1 MKALRAILLLLES
14 LALLLTLS
22 VQSKIKKAAFRI
34 MSTTRK
40 VRFIM
45 EKLKKKPA
53 QPPSPSPSQAPT
65 LKIKVKS
72 ESRAGRPIPSFPMQK
87 KSSPKEILS
96 PDGKG
101 SSIGT
106 ISTIEGEGQ
115 AATPSEIK
123 TCSALLDIPFRA
135 VHLAWKDVPPLS
147 LEELEYMAEP
157 LADIFIDLDWMKWVK
172 LKGAYIK
179 LGWGLSIAVVS
190 RVRGH
195 ELVKRAAKKE
205 SEKKASQ
212 DRVGE
217 AISDRAK
224 VDDGGKKLVEV
235 SDPHL
240 HHDVE

>member
-1 MKALRAILLLLES
+1 MSLFRAAVLLLKSLLLLM
-14 LALLLTLS
+14 ALS
-22 VQSKIKKAAFRI
+22 VQSKI
-34 MSTTRK
+34 RK
-40 VRFIM
+40 V
-45 EKLKKKPA
+45 KKMIKKQKQSPA

-65 LKIKVKS
+65 LKLKS
-72 ESRAGRPIPSFPMQK
+72 SRQSRPSPPFPIQK

>member
-1 MKALRAILLLLES
+1 MKALCALLLLLES

-22 VQSKIKKAAFRI
+22 VQKKIKKTALRI
-34 MSTTRK
+34 MSATRK

-53 QPPSPSPSQAPT
+53 QPSTPSLSQAPT
-65 LKIKVKS
+65 LKL
-72 ESRAGRPIPSFPMQK
+72 RPNRQNRPSPPFPIQK

-115 AATPSEIK
+115 GATPSEIK

-205 SEKKASQ
+205 SEKKAAQ

-224 VDDGGKKLVEV
+224 VDDGGKKAEAVTGSAPEY
-235 SDPHL
+235 
-240 HHDVE
+240 DVE

>member
-1 MKALRAILLLLES
+1 MKGLRALGLLLES
-14 LALLLTLS
+14 VVSLLTLS
-22 VQSKIKKAAFRI
+22 IQSKI
-34 MSTTRK
+34 RK
-40 VRFIM
+40 V
-45 EKLKKKPA
+45 KKMIKKQKKSPEQPA
-53 QPPSPSPSQAPT
+53 SPSPSQAPT
-65 LKIKVKS
+65 LKLKPNRQ
-72 ESRAGRPIPSFPMQK
+72 SRSSPPFPIQK
-87 KSSPKEILS
+87 KTSPREIQS

-106 ISTIEGEGQ
+106 ISSIEGEGQ

-135 VHLAWKDVPPLS
+135 VHLAWKDVPSLS

-205 SEKKASQ
+205 SEKKASP

-217 AISDRAK
+217 AISGGAK
-224 VDDGGKKLVEV
+224 VDDGGKKSAEA

>member
-1 MKALRAILLLLES
+1 MKMLRALGLLLES
-14 LALLLTLS
+14 VASLLTLS
-22 VQSKIKKAAFRI
+22 IQSKI
-34 MSTTRK
+34 RK
-40 VRFIM
+40 V
-45 EKLKKKPA
+45 KKMIKKQKKSPEQPA
-53 QPPSPSPSQAPT
+53 SPSPSQAPT
-65 LKIKVKS
+65 LKIKLGS
-72 ESRAGRPIPSFPMQK
+72 EARAGRPIPSFPIQK
-87 KSSPKEILS
+87 KTSPREIQSL
-96 PDGKG
+96 DGKG
-101 SSIGT
+101 ASIGT
-106 ISTIEGEGQ
+106 ISSIEGEGQ

-135 VHLAWKDVPPLS
+135 VHLAYKDVPPLS

-172 LKGAYIK
+172 LKGAYVK

-212 DRVGE
+212 DRAGE
-217 AISDRAK
+217 AISAGAK
-224 VDDGGKKLVEV
+224 VDDGGKRPAEA

-240 HHDVE
+240 RHDVE